1 MMEITQN
8 YARPSTATLRDDG
21 LGFEMSTESSRPPV
35 ALQAVVRH
43 SLSYAR
49 VMLSLYEVVSSNFK
63 FERKD
68 TNAYQAW
75 VQERYL
81 EELKASMGER
91 MRGLPEKQKELES
104 VRASLKP
111 LHKER
116 QHFHQILHSNDLWTA
131 KSRYWKWLYDKNK
144 ALWIILDPVVSVH
157 PDGVIF
163 EVFSRDESSYG
174 RVTVPT
180 ENLQTLGETIFG
192 TTNVDYSKR
201 LADEMRRVRDY
212 RPAFLGVGGAGVS
225 ISTSAGNQ
233 FEKKI
238 DLPPSWVR
246 GFLQVQ
252 SASSLPG
259 THLTLSSGTVAEILF
274 ALREKREAGG
284 PRSLRFQLTNGQK
297 PTIVV
302 EPWNIEV
309 REHEYSYAGETQE
322 IRVWGRRRLFALE
335 NLLPHAPRVEVKLLG
350 SGMPSYWSVEQQ
362 GHRFDLGLSGW
373 TENDWSA
380 AARFDLLSSLKSVSQ
395 GDVSVAVSQLERHLA
410 LSSEELAARS
420 DLSREAAT
428 SALQQ
433 LCREGRAMFDMATN
447 RYRWRKL
454 LPFAAPQGE
463 DDKKLASARRL
474 VQDGAVKCRDV
485 SRDSDLSEFL
495 ARFVEKGLRLFQ
507 AKVKTSGGSFEPI
520 VGLDADGRAAFA
532 QCTCGEFRQN
542 KLRKGPCAHILAASV
557 IAATASA
564 TNVSNDR
571 FKDQTWVFTGALTLF
586 TREQA
591 EAVIEKGGGLAA
603 GSVSKKTDFLVAG
616 ERAGSKLEK
625 ARSLGVPVLTESEFK
640 AILDGAAVPATARE
654 GGAA

>member
-1 MMEITQN
+1 MEIMQS
-8 YARPSTATLRDDG
+8 YARPSTTVLRDDG
-21 LGFEMSTESSRPPV
+21 LGFEMSTESSRLTV
-35 ALQAVVRH
+35 ALQAVIGH

-49 VMLSLYEVVSSNFK
+49 IMLSLYEVVSSNLK

-68 TNAYQAW
+68 TTAYQTW

-81 EELKASMGER
+81 EELESSMR
-91 MRGLPEKQKELES
+91 DQMRGIPQKQIELES
-104 VRASLKP
+104 VRESLKP
-111 LHKER
+111 LHKQRGE
-116 QHFHQILHSNDLWTA
+116 FHQLLNSNDLWQA
-131 KSRYWKWLYDKNK
+131 KRKYWSWLYDKNK
-144 ALWIILDPVVSVH
+144 ALWYILDPVVSVH

-180 ENLQTLGETIFG
+180 ANLQTLGETVFG

-212 RPAFLGVGGAGVS
+212 RPAFLGVGAEGVS
-225 ISTSAGNQ
+225 VATSAGDQ

-259 THLTLSSGTVAEILF
+259 THLKLSASTIAEILL
-274 ALREKREAGG
+274 AMRQNHEAGG
-284 PRSLRFQLTNGQK
+284 PRSLRFKLVDGEK
-297 PTIVV
+297 PVVVV
-302 EPWNIEV
+302 EPWNIEI
-309 REHEYSYAGETQE
+309 REFEYSFAGESQE
-322 IRVWGRRRLFALE
+322 IRIWGRRRLFALE
-335 NLLPHAPRVEVKLLG
+335 NLLPHAQSVEIKLLG

-373 TENDWSA
+373 TENDWAA

-395 GDVSVAVSQLERHLA
+395 GDMEVAASQLEKNLA
-410 LSSEELAARS
+410 LSGEELASRS

-428 SALQQ
+428 AALQQ
-433 LCREGRAMFDMATN
+433 LCREGRAMFDMQTA
-447 RYRWRKL
+447 RYRWRQL
-454 LPFAAPQGE
+454 LAFPAPLGE
-463 DDKKLASARRL
+463 DDKKLQSARKL
-474 VQDGAVKCRDV
+474 IQDGNVKCRDI
-485 SRDSDLSEFL
+485 SADDDLPEFL
-495 ARFVEKGLRLFQ
+495 ARFVEKGLRLFE
-507 AKVKTSGGSFEPI
+507 AKVKTTGGLFEPTI
-520 VGLDADGRAAFA
+520 GLDADGRAAFA

-557 IAATASA
+557 IAATTSAS
-564 TNVSNDR
+564 NVSVDR

-591 EAVIEKGGGLAA
+591 ESVIEKGGGTAS
-603 GSVSKKTDFLVAG
+603 GSVSKNTDFLVVG
-616 ERAGSKLEK
+616 ERAGSKLAK
-625 ARSLGVPVLTESEFK
+625 AQSLGVPVLSESEFK
-640 AILDGAAVPATARE
+640 AILDGAAAPSSTRKATQ
-654 GGAA
+654 

>member
-1 MMEITQN
+1 MEVTQS
-8 YARPSTATLRDDG
+8 YARPSTTTLRGDG

-35 ALQAVVRH
+35 ALQASVQH

-68 TNAYQAW
+68 TSAYQAW

-81 EELKASMGER
+81 EELENSMR
-91 MRGLPEKQKELES
+91 DQMRNIPQKQEELAEVRRALELLRKEQ
-104 VRASLKP
+104 
-111 LHKER
+111 R
-116 QHFHQILHSNDLWTA
+116 QHLNNLDSTDLYGA
-131 KSRYWKWLYDKNK
+131 KRRYWKWLYDKNK

-174 RVTVPT
+174 RVTVPM
-180 ENLQTLGETIFG
+180 ENLLTLSETIYG

-201 LADEMRRVRDY
+201 LADEMQRVRDY
-212 RPAFLGVGGAGVS
+212 RPAFLGVGGEGVS
-225 ISTSAGNQ
+225 ISTTAGNQ

-259 THLTLSSGTVAEILF
+259 TSLTLSACTVAEILL
-274 ALREKREAGG
+274 ALRQRREKGG
-284 PRSLRFQLTNGQK
+284 PRSLRFRLTNGQK
-297 PTIVV
+297 PTIVIDPWDV
-302 EPWNIEV
+302 EI
-309 REHEYSYAGETQE
+309 REPKYFYRGDTQE

-335 NLLPHAPRVEVKLLG
+335 NLLPHAEQVEIKLLG

-380 AARFDLLSSLKSVSQ
+380 AARFDLLSSLKSVSA
-395 GDVSVAVSQLERHLA
+395 GDVGVAASQLETHLA
-410 LSSEELAARS
+410 ISAEELASRT

-433 LCREGRAMFDMATN
+433 LCREGRAMFDMRTE
-447 RYRWRKL
+447 RYRWRQL
-454 LPFAAPQGE
+454 LPFPAPRGE
-463 DDKKLASARRL
+463 EDKKLASARRL
-474 VQDGAVKCRDV
+474 VQEGAVKCHDI
-485 SRDSDLSEFL
+485 SESYDLSEFL
-495 ARFVEKGLRLFQ
+495 RRFVEKGLRLFE
-507 AKVKTSGGSFEPI
+507 AKVRTSGGSFEPM

-557 IAATASA
+557 VAATSVGTQVAA
-564 TNVSNDR
+564 DR

-591 EAVIEKGGGLAA
+591 ETVIEKGGGTAS
-603 GSVSKKTDFLVAG
+603 GSVSKNTDFLVAG
-616 ERAGSKLEK
+616 ERAGSKLQK
-625 ARSLGVPVLTESEFK
+625 AQSLGVPVLTETEFK
-640 AILDGAAVPATARE
+640 AILDGAAVPTRGPK
-654 GGAA
+654 GGQA

>member
-1 MMEITQN
+1 MEVTQS
-8 YARPSTATLRDDG
+8 YARPSTTTLRDDG

-35 ALQAVVRH
+35 ALQAIVQH

-49 VMLSLYEVVSSNFK
+49 VMLSLYEVVSSNLK

-68 TNAYQAW
+68 TGAYQAW

-81 EELKASMGER
+81 EELENSMR
-91 MRGLPEKQKELES
+91 DQMRGVPQKQQELEE
-104 VRASLKP
+104 VRRMLEP
-111 LHKER
+111 LRKEQR
-116 QHFHQILHSNDLWTA
+116 KYHTALNSNDLWSA

-144 ALWIILDPVVSVH
+144 ALWVLLDPVVSVH

-212 RPAFLGVGGAGVS
+212 RPAFLGVGGEGVS

-259 THLTLSSGTVAEILF
+259 THLTVSAATVAEIL
-274 ALREKREAGG
+274 LVLHERREAGG
-284 PRSLRFQLTNGQK
+284 PRSLRFRLTNGQQ
-297 PTIVV
+297 PTIVI
-302 EPWNIEV
+302 EPWNIEIQ
-309 REHEYSYAGETQE
+309 EHEYSYEGETQE
-322 IRVWGRRRLFALE
+322 IRIWGRRRLFALE
-335 NLLPHAPRVEVKLLG
+335 NLLPHATKVDIKLLG

-395 GDVSVAVSQLERHLA
+395 GDIEVAASQLESNLA
-410 LSSEELAARS
+410 ISAEELASRT

-433 LCREGRAMFDMATN
+433 LCREGRAMFDMATA
-447 RYRWRKL
+447 RYRWRQL

-463 DDKKLASARRL
+463 EDRKLASARRL
-474 VQDGAVKCRDV
+474 VQEGAVKCRDV
-485 SRDSDLSEFL
+485 SRDEDLSEFL
-495 ARFVEKGLRLFQ
+495 ARFVEKGLRLFE
-507 AKVKTSGGSFEPI
+507 AKVKTSGGSFEPT

-557 IAATASA
+557 VAATTSAS
-564 TNVSNDR
+564 NVSADR
-571 FKDQTWVFTGALTLF
+571 FKNQTWVFTGALTLF

-591 EAVIEKGGGLAA
+591 EAVIEKGGGTAA

-625 ARSLGVPVLTESEFK
+625 ARSLGVPVLTETEFK
-640 AILDGAAVPATARE
+640 AILDGAAVPATIR
-654 GGAA
+654 GGGQS